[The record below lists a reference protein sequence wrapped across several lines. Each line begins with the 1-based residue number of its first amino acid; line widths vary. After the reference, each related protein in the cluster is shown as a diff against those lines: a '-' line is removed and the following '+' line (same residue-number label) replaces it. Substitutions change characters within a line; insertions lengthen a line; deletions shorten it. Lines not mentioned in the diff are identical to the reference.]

1 MARVCVVCMARVYV
15 HLCICTLRRHSYFT
29 ERPSSSWCPALLDAI
44 MVVMDT
50 AVADLLSHVMGHYN
64 GGNLGP
70 EMLIEL
76 LSLCFWSM
84 RPTEPSR
91 GGLQPSLWARA
102 RRAVQRQWALVLQR
116 LGTWRRDLATK
127 CYWQLVEMK
136 PEWAAHYAEALQFVR
151 WRVRCRT
158 SSRAV
163 TAWLFNQLE
172 LAPKLEPAAALRQ
185 AQAMVFTVEQL
196 RLPMAQRDLPQVI
209 VSVVDQPMTM
219 VQAWYDHAIQEFH
232 NAAAAKA
239 KGFGGRSSPRQV
251 NDHGAAQRQLV
262 FMELAIAC
270 VLQLKER
277 LHTSTR
283 YIPVLATYYCL
294 LLATA
299 CCLPLTTCHTPLYR
313 SASCT
318 RRCLC
323 SSTRCAPCAGPQSL
337 SRPRCSACLASP
349 AALLAPL
356 LTPTLTPTL
365 TTHHSP
371 LTFTLTLPTHHSTLT
386 LTLAL
391 TLHPDQVRAPAAA
404 RLLPRPTPL
413 LDSRPEG
420 GSPRR

>member
-1 MARVCVVCMARVYV
+1 
-15 HLCICTLRRHSYFT
+15 
-29 ERPSSSWCPALLDAI
+29 

-283 YIPVLATYYCL
+283 YILLLAACYL

-299 CCLPLTTCHTPLYR
+299 CCLLLTTYHLPHTTLQERFLHAQMPLLLDALR
-313 SASCT
+313 P
-318 RRCLC
+318 LC
-323 SSTRCAPCAGPQSL
+323 WSTVSVEAALQCVPRLACRTAGPPPHPNL
-337 SRPRCSACLASP
+337 NPNP
-349 AALLAPL
+349 
-356 LTPTLTPTL
+356 
-365 TTHHSP
+365 HHSP
-371 LTFTLTLPTHHSTLT
+371 LTTH
-386 LTLAL
+386 
-391 TLHPDQVRAPAAA
+391 LHPNPPHSP
-404 RLLPRPTPL
+404 LNPHPHPRPHP
-413 LDSRPEG
+413 
-420 GSPRR
+420 SP

>member
-1 MARVCVVCMARVYV
+1 
-15 HLCICTLRRHSYFT
+15 
-29 ERPSSSWCPALLDAI
+29 

-251 NDHGAAQRQLV
+251 NDHGAAQRQL
-262 FMELAIAC
+262 
-270 VLQLKER
+270 
-277 LHTSTR
+277 
-283 YIPVLATYYCL
+283 
-294 LLATA
+294 
-299 CCLPLTTCHTPLYR
+299 
-313 SASCT
+313 
-318 RRCLC
+318 
-323 SSTRCAPCAGPQSL
+323 
-337 SRPRCSACLASP
+337 
-349 AALLAPL
+349 
-356 LTPTLTPTL
+356 
-365 TTHHSP
+365 
-371 LTFTLTLPTHHSTLT
+371 
-386 LTLAL
+386 
-391 TLHPDQVRAPAAA
+391 
-404 RLLPRPTPL
+404 
-413 LDSRPEG
+413 
-420 GSPRR
+420 